1 MVAKTKP
8 TQFGGDPAHVVIHG
22 PSAGAGS
29 VEHHLAAYGGEDKGL
44 FVGAVAQSSFW
55 PTQRTVAELAFQ
67 YDRFVT
73 DVGCDT
79 ADDALTCLRAANL
92 SVIQTANVLR
102 PFPEA
107 NTSDPLPLWYWLPT
121 TEGSGDNDNNA
132 SQFLVPSNLRAAFAA
147 GRFLA
152 VPLLAGN
159 DADEGTVFASNA
171 STAAEGAAFLGA
183 NYPRLDDA
191 QLLYLVKDTYPLA
204 GYAPLPTRAA
214 YFPALA
220 AAYGDATFT
229 CPGNTVAEA
238 LYAAAASAGG
248 SRVWNYRV
256 NVLDPDNVASGIGV
270 PHVFESAAIFGP
282 GNTGPYAASWDTTNA
297 AIVPVIMSYFIS
309 FIRSLDPNPYK
320 APDAPAWEDWGSLG
334 GGRGRRLKLQT
345 NDTVMEEVPED
356 QAERCVVWRDLSNST
371 QQ

>member
-1 MVAKTKP
+1 M
-8 TQFGGDPAHVVIHG
+8 VIHG

-29 VEHHLAAYGGEDKGL
+29 VEHHLAAYGGEDRGL

-55 PTQRTVAELAFQ
+55 PTQRTVADLAFQ
-67 YDRFVT
+67 YDRFVAE
-73 DVGCDT
+73 VGCGGG
-79 ADDALTCLRAANL
+79 AGNSSSADALALACLRAADL
-92 SVIQTANVLR
+92 SAIQTANVLR

-107 NTSDPLPLWYWLPT
+107 NNSSDPQVLPLWYWLPA
-121 TEGSGDNDNNA
+121 TEGSSSSNA
-132 SQFLVPSNLRAAFAA
+132 SQLLVPSNLGAAFAA

-171 STAAEGAAFLGA
+171 STPAEGAAFLAA

-191 QLLYLVKDTYPLA
+191 QLRGLVDDTYPLA
-204 GYAPLPTRAA
+204 GYAPLPTRAP

-229 CPGNTVAEA
+229 CPSNTVAEA
-238 LYAAAASAGG
+238 LYAVAAP
-248 SRVWNYRV
+248 VWNYRV
-256 NVLDPDNVASGIGV
+256 NVLDPDNVASGLGV
-270 PHVFESAAIFGP
+270 PHVFENAAIFGP

-297 AIVPVIMSYFIS
+297 PIVPVIMSYFIS

-320 APDAPAWEDWGSLG
+320 APGAPAWEDWGSLG

-345 NDTVMEEVPED
+345 NDTVMEEVPQD
-356 QAERCVVWRDLSNST
+356 QADRCAVWRDLRNST